1 MTILLADLLN
11 DLRDDHR
18 NMAAMLDLLSRQ
30 VVHIRDGERPDY
42 ELIHDIMRYMT
53 TYSDAVHHPKE
64 DVLYSTMRAQ
74 KPESA
79 KGLERVG
86 PEHREIAKL
95 GEALREDVEAVAYG
109 APVTREKL
117 VEDTNRYVQTL
128 RKHMAWEEEDLFRR
142 AKDLVT
148 DEEEMFVDVSNFDT
162 LDPVFGPERQ
172 HSYEN
177 LLQNIK
183 NLSVS

>member
-11 DLRDDHR
+11 DLREDHR
-18 NMAAMLDLLSRQ
+18 NMAIMLDLLSRQ
-30 VVHIRDGERPDY
+30 VDHVREGERPDY

-64 DVLYSTMRAQ
+64 DVLYASMRAE
-74 KPESA
+74 KPEA
-79 KGLERVG
+79 AEGLERVE
-86 PEHREIAKL
+86 PEHIEIAEL
-95 GEALREDVEAVAYG
+95 GEALRNDVEAVASG

-117 VEDTNRYVQTL
+117 IEDAQNYIGML
-128 RKHMAWEEEDLFRR
+128 RRHMAWEEEDLFRR
-142 AKDLVT
+142 ARDLVQG
-148 DEEEMFVDVSNFDT
+148 EREMFVDISNFDT

-183 NLSVS
+183 DLSAS